1 MTNFCFCSVFFQ
13 KMPTYAFSYTIKQH
27 NESFLNSWGGYI
39 TQLKKTLTCQKKVS
53 KIAKSSKKPGIVTY
67 LGLFQDMLNPC
78 NGTDAIIFFLKLF
91 KHKRSSFK
99 LILCI

>member
-78 NGTDAIIFFLKLF
+78 NGTDAII
-91 KHKRSSFK
+91 SF
-99 LILCI
+99 